1 MTVELLGIVALAFAA
16 LPFVLGAINLTV
28 FRRLP
33 AAPAGAAPAVS
44 LLIPARDEEAT
55 IAASVES
62 ALASTGVELEVVV
75 LDDHSSD
82 RTREI
87 AEEIAR
93 RDPRLRIEPA
103 PSLPP
108 RWSGKQHACQVLSA
122 KARHPLLV
130 FMDSDVRLAPDALA
144 RIAHYIARK
153 DLALASGFPRERTG
167 SFFEALIIPFIHV
180 LLIGYLP
187 FPAMRSFSASVAFA
201 AGCGQLMAAR
211 REDYERA
218 GGHAAIRESR
228 HDGLTLPRAFR
239 KAGLTTDIFDATDT
253 AVCRMYSGWREVW
266 DGFTKNADEG
276 MAKPVAL
283 PVWTALL
290 GIGHILPFVMLAVAA
305 MAGSA
310 EGMAASGAAVL
321 LLYAYRLALALRFR
335 QNLPIL
341 LLHPLGVAAMLA
353 IQWNALLRVLSGRPT
368 NWRGRSYGKTGV
380 ADEN

>member
-1 MTVELLGIVALAFAA
+1 MSVELLSTIALAFAA
-16 LPFVLGAINLTV
+16 VPFVLGAINLLV

-33 AAPAGAAPAVS
+33 VAPAGASPAVS

-62 ALASTGVELEVVV
+62 ALSSTGVELEVVV

-93 RDPRLRIEPA
+93 RDPRLRVESGP
-103 PSLPP
+103 PLPP
-108 RWSGKQHACQVLSA
+108 GWSGKQHACHLLAS

-130 FMDSDVRLAPDALA
+130 FMDSDVRLSPDALA
-144 RIAHYIARK
+144 RIAHYMAQK

-187 FPAMRSFSASVAFA
+187 IPAMRLFSASAFA

-211 REDYERA
+211 RDDYDRA
-218 GGHAAIRESR
+218 GGHAAIRQSR
-228 HDGLTLPRAFR
+228 HDGITLPRAFR
-239 KAGLTTDIFDATDT
+239 KAGLSTDIFDATDT
-253 AVCRMYSGWREVW
+253 AACRMYHGWREVW

-283 PVWTALL
+283 PVWTILL
-290 GIGHILPFVMLAVAA
+290 GLGHILPFVTLVVAA
-305 MAGSA
+305 MIGSA
-310 EGMAASGAAVL
+310 EGMATSAAAIL
-321 LLYAYRLALALRFR
+321 LLYAYRMALALRFR
-335 QNLPIL
+335 QNLPVL
-341 LLHPLGVAAMLA
+341 PLHPVGVAAMLA
-353 IQWNALLRVLSGRPT
+353 IQWNALMRTLSGRPT
-368 NWRGRSYGKTGV
+368 SWRGRSYGKTGV